1 MAVRYVVRVAHL
13 TRAMPA
19 CPKGRRSDQEFRQQV
34 QDVAQPIT
42 VADELAK
49 LADLRDRGVISS
61 VDFEA
66 AKTKLLG
73 KSSTGRV
80 NPA

>member
-1 MAVRYVVRVAHL
+1 MSRN
-13 TRAMPA
+13 
-19 CPKGRRSDQEFRQQV
+19 
-34 QDVAQPIT
+34 PIT

-49 LADLRDRGVISS
+49 LADRRDRGVISS

-73 KSSTGRV
+73 KSSTGTV